1 MQSQGYF
8 LKKLQNF
15 LVFILVLVVGAYV
28 VALGG
33 VDWKSKISL
42 EVLDLFPQGQER
54 EWVDLHRQFGDSKV
68 IFVAQENPKDFEAF
82 LKEVMFL
89 PNIKTIQRQ
98 IQPNA
103 LLKDFIAK
111 NYFYLGEFSANDEQ
125 SSQMASTLLQSASS
139 PKFNPFDPLSL
150 IYIPTLEEKFS
161 LEGKPYAIIEMQ
173 SSNAQR
179 VHQLYKEFVPLAQK
193 YHITHYFSPLFMSV
207 ENPQLVLDEVNILM
221 GFACG
226 FFVILYFLI
235 LRMPFL
241 TFNMIATLIFSNVI
255 AVLAL
260 VYVFPQVSIMSLS
273 FGIGISNICIDYM
286 MHHHYLLY
294 YQRSKI
300 AFNTSVFYGFVTTL
314 IGFFV
319 CLFVPFPLLNQLA
332 LYAIINLGVAYVC
345 FAFMYQ
351 SIGFAKPKFYGFL
364 SKITFPFFPAIL
376 ILLFSLIAGA
386 LAFFE
391 VKADFDLSK
400 LDYQNKEMNA
410 QKDYFSP
417 LSQSTSPYFIYA
429 PSLDSLIA
437 KAREINKLDP
447 SNPVALGIL
456 PTKAEVKKRERYFKS
471 MSFFDFTK
479 RYKEA
484 LYDVQNVDKTLA
496 QTLSMSYR
504 YIPAWQEK
512 LDLQTLNALGFFI
525 ISHKGQYYYQARST
539 DLSKL
544 KHLLGVNTS
553 QTQDLI
559 AQITGGIYAPM
570 VSILTLAFIA
580 MVVLLAISTRG
591 EFLNALSFILFP
603 FCTVM
608 LYLSLTT
615 SINIMHL
622 FALLIIVVVGVDYG
636 IYHTK
641 EGDALGAKHAILF
654 STLTTLFSFGFFLFS
669 KTRALS
675 SFGEVIVIGMLC
687 LLFLIFFQRD
697 MGRNRS

>member
-1 MQSQGYF
+1 MR
-8 LKKLQNF
+8 KLQNF
-15 LVFILVLVVGAYV
+15 LFFILVLVA
-28 VALGG
+28 GG
-33 VDWKSKISL
+33 CIVEFGGIDWKQKVSL
-42 EVLDLFPQGQER
+42 EVLDLFPQSQER
-54 EWVDLHRQFGDSKV
+54 ELVDLHRKFGDSKL
-68 IFVAQENPKDFEAF
+68 IYVAQNDEKDFESF
-82 LKEVMFL
+82 LKEVAFL
-89 PNIKTIQRQ
+89 PNVKAIKRSVE
-98 IQPNA
+98 PNS

-111 NYFYLGEFSANDEQ
+111 NYFYLGDFKANDEQ
-125 SSQMASTLLQSASS
+125 SQQMATSLLQNSQT
-139 PKFNPFDPLSL
+139 PNFNPFDPLNLITLPSL
-150 IYIPTLEEKFS
+150 NQDFS
-161 LEGKPYAIIEMQ
+161 LQGRPYAVIEMQ
-173 SSNAQR
+173 SSDAQR
-179 VHQLYKEFVPLAQK
+179 VHQLYQEFVPLAQR

-221 GFACG
+221 AFACG
-226 FFVILYFLI
+226 FFALLYFLI

-255 AVLAL
+255 AVLIL
-260 VYVFPQVSIMSLS
+260 IYVFPQVSIMSLS

-286 MHHHYLLY
+286 MHHHYLMY
-294 YQRSKI
+294 YQRGKI
-300 AFNTSVFYGFVTTL
+300 VFNSSVFYGFITTL

-319 CLFVPFPLLNQLA
+319 CLFVPFPLLNQLS
-332 LYAIINLGVAYVC
+332 LYAIINLGVAYVI

-351 SIGFAKPKFYGFL
+351 SIGFAKPKFYTFL
-364 SKITFPFFPAIL
+364 SKITFPFMPAIF

-386 LAFFE
+386 LAFYE

-410 QKDYFSP
+410 QKEYFSP
-417 LSQSTSPYFIYA
+417 LSEDKSPYLIYA

-437 KAREINKLDP
+437 KAREISKIDP
-447 SNPVALGIL
+447 NNPMVLSLL
-456 PTKAEVKKRERYFKS
+456 PTKAEIKKRERYFKS
-471 MSFFDFTK
+471 MSFFDFSK

-484 LYDVQNVDKTLA
+484 LYDVEKMDKNLA

-504 YIPAWQEK
+504 YIPAWSEK

-525 ISHKGQYYYQARST
+525 ISYKGQYYYQAYT
-539 DLSKL
+539 PDLSKL
-544 KHLLGVNTS
+544 KHLSGVNIE

-559 AQITGGIYAPM
+559 AQITGSIYAPM

-580 MVVLLAISTRG
+580 MVILLAISTRG

-615 SINIMHL
+615 TINIMHL

-641 EGDALGAKHAILF
+641 EGDTLGAKHAIFF

-687 LLFLIFFQRD
+687 LSFLIFFQRD
-697 MGRNRS
+697 MGRHRP